1 MVYLILYLYFFSYTM
16 PTFWKGRKKTL
27 DERDLYKAL
36 NEHKSGKLTHSR
48 IFGIFNR
55 INEINEPFG
64 EIEYNHK

>member
-55 INEINEPFG
+55 INEIEKLSRIINRA
-64 EIEYNHK
+64 N

>member
-1 MVYLILYLYFFSYTM
+1 M

-36 NEHKSGKLTHSR
+36 NEHKSGKLTHSS

-55 INEINEPFG
+55 INEIEKLSRIINRA
-64 EIEYNHK
+64 N